1 MINTTGLTQ
10 YAVISALE
18 YVSGRKLWYLPA
30 QNGCRESWACVGPDG
45 EWVQVF
51 LAPEGFDE
59 SLFDRAFGRG
69 AAQRAID
76 RAKGGAA
83 Q

>member
-1 MINTTGLTQ
+1 MVNTMGLPRA
-10 YAVISALE
+10 AVVRALE
-18 YVSGRKLWYLPA
+18 EAACRKLWYLPA

-51 LAPEGFDE
+51 LAPEGLDE
-59 SLFDRAFGRG
+59 SLFDRAFGCG
-69 AAQRAID
+69 AAQHAID

-83 Q
+83 P

>member
-1 MINTTGLTQ
+1 MVNTTGLSQ

-18 YVSGRKLWYLPA
+18 YVSGRKLWHLPV
-30 QNGCRESWACVGPDG
+30 QNGCRESWTCVGPNG

-51 LAPEGFDE
+51 LTPEGFDE
-59 SLFDRAFGRG
+59 SLFDRAFGYG

-83 Q
+83 P

>member
-1 MINTTGLTQ
+1 MVNTMGLPRA
-10 YAVISALE
+10 AVVRALE
-18 YVSGRKLWYLPA
+18 EAAGRKLWYLPA

-51 LAPEGFDE
+51 LAPEGLDE
-59 SLFDRAFGRG
+59 SLFDRAFGYG

-83 Q
+83 P

>member
-10 YAVISALE
+10 YAIISALE
-18 YVSGRKLWYLPA
+18 YTSGRKLWYLPA
-30 QNGCRESWACVGPDG
+30 QNGCRESWACVGPNG

-51 LAPEGFDE
+51 LAPEDFDE
-59 SLFDRAFGRG
+59 SLFDLAFSYG

-83 Q
+83 P

>member
-1 MINTTGLTQ
+1 MVNTTGLTQ

-30 QNGCRESWACVGPDG
+30 QNGCRESWACVGPNG

-51 LAPEGFDE
+51 LTSVGFDE
-59 SLFDRAFGRG
+59 SLFDRAFGYG
-69 AAQRAID
+69 AAQRAVN
-76 RAKGGAA
+76 RAKGGVAP
-83 Q
+83 

>member
-1 MINTTGLTQ
+1 MINTTGLSQ
-10 YAVISALE
+10 YAIISALE
-18 YVSGRKLWYLPA
+18 YVAGRKLWYLHA
-30 QNGCRESWACVGPDG
+30 QNGCRESWACVDPNG
-45 EWVQVF
+45 EWVQLF

-59 SLFDRAFGRG
+59 SLFDKAFGCG

-83 Q
+83 P

>member
-1 MINTTGLTQ
+1 MVNTTGLSQ

-18 YVSGRKLWYLPA
+18 YVSGRKLWYLPT
-30 QNGCRESWACVGPDG
+30 QNGCHESWACVGPDG

-51 LAPEGFDE
+51 LAPEGLDE
-59 SLFDRAFGRG
+59 SLFDRAFGYG

-83 Q
+83 T

>member
-1 MINTTGLTQ
+1 MVNTTGLSQ

-30 QNGCRESWACVGPDG
+30 QNGHRESWACVGPDG

-51 LAPEGFDE
+51 WAPEGFDE
-59 SLFDRAFGRG
+59 SLFDRAFGCG

-76 RAKGGAA
+76 RAKGGTAP
-83 Q
+83 

>member
-1 MINTTGLTQ
+1 MVNTIGLTQ

-59 SLFDRAFGRG
+59 SMFDMAFGYG
-69 AAQRAID
+69 AAQRAVN

-83 Q
+83 T

>member
-1 MINTTGLTQ
+1 MVNTTGLSQ

-30 QNGCRESWACVGPDG
+30 QNGCHESWACVGPDG

-51 LAPEGFDE
+51 LTPEGFDE

-83 Q
+83 P